1 MSYDDRVCF
10 MVYILFK
17 AIDSLLFFLLP
28 VKQNKSI
35 RSRDFSWLVVLGF
48 FWGRRSGPAS
58 MLHMVVT
65 GKYHSLGH
73 RLMEVNSWV
82 PVP

>member
-1 MSYDDRVCF
+1 MMIGFVLWYT
-10 MVYILFK
+10 
-17 AIDSLLFFLLP
+17 FFLRQLIHCFFTLP

-35 RSRDFSWLVVLGF
+35 RSRDFSWLVVLGL